1 MRASARARGRRV
13 WRRMVLE
20 TGEDTEELLWGV
32 VVRRVAEAGCGCR
45 LRMRAFGC
53 LDQECV
59 LPGACSGCVLLGA
72 CFRVRASGCL
82 NPLA

>member
-13 WRRMVLE
+13 WWRMVLE

-59 LPGACSGCVLLGA
+59 
-72 CFRVRASGCL
+72 FRVRASGCL
-82 NPLA
+82 DPLA